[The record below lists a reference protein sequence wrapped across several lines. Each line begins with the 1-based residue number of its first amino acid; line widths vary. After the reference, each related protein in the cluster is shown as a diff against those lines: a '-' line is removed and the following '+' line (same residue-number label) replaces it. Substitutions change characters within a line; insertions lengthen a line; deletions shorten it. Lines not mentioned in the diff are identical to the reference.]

1 MASKKI
7 KDVSISEK
15 YKKMNQHEHVLAL
28 PDTYIGGVELDSY
41 PMWVYNEESNK
52 MESRIIQF
60 VPGLYK
66 IFDEILVNS
75 RDHSVNDKTCRNIKV
90 TINKQTGEISCW
102 NDGNNGIPIVIH
114 PEHNIYVP
122 EMIFGVLLT
131 SGHYGTKGKTVGG
144 KNGFGAK
151 LCLKKGTLIP
161 TFNGEV
167 KKIEDIKQGE
177 QLVGDDGTAR
187 TVLSKTEGH
196 GKLFEV
202 TQQRCDPYIVNED
215 HILSLKMPDHK
226 VIFWNETEL
235 AWNILWLNKK
245 EMTIQ
250 KKSVRVGTN
259 TKESNDALIK
269 MNEFAKTISD
279 DNTIDISIKDYMN
292 LSSTTKLRLH
302 GYTGKCVQWQYKDVK
317 LDPYVLGLWLGNGS
331 KNGYSFAINSKA
343 DPEILEYLNEW
354 GNANDAEFTQEK
366 NNCVSYIVTS
376 KSGCY
381 IAPLKKLLSEYNLIN
396 NKHIPNE
403 YLINSRDVRLK
414 ILAGLIDSDGYV
426 DREGTRIVIKQGMNH
441 EKLTKDIIFLV
452 KSLGLMCCYE
462 KCNTQWTH
470 KEKLKRGIAIAINIS
485 GNDCKDIPTKVFR
498 KKCCSPLKRDTTNTG
513 TLSIKQVEDGDFIGL
528 GVDQNQRFVLN
539 DFTVTHNCNIFST
552 DFYIE
557 IGDSK
562 NSKVYKQHF
571 SNNMYTRNNP
581 VIDEKQVEKSYTFIK
596 FKPDFKRFGITE
608 LTDDIISLFYKRV
621 YDIAATTRETVAVYL
636 NEKRLGINNFQDY
649 IKMFDNH
656 DDSNNADGSDDENET
671 DSTDNC
677 VYEKVND
684 RWEIGVVYDPTPG
697 YRQVSYVN
705 GICTY
710 KGGRHVDYIVNQVI
724 KGLANFIQQ
733 KHKDLKVKTA
743 HIRDNITVFINSII
757 EDPSFSSQTKEE
769 LTSKVT
775 SFGSECKISDDF
787 IKKLSKTGIIEEIV
801 NFAKLKAMAEL
812 KKTDGKK
819 RSNLKDV
826 EKLVDAHWAGTKKSN
841 QCRLFLTEGDSAKAF
856 AISGMSVIG
865 KERFGVFP
873 LRGKLLNVR
882 EAKLSQLA
890 NNEEIKNIK
899 QILGLKQN
907 KKYKD
912 TSELRYGGI
921 IILTDSDVDGS
932 HIKGLVMNFIHYF
945 WPSLMQIDGF
955 IQSMATPIV
964 KAWKTSDPKKKNP
977 KIFYTLTDYE
987 NWQKSLG
994 GNLRSAG
1001 WKSKYYK
1008 GLGTSDEKE
1017 AQEAFND
1024 FEKRLISYIWNHNN
1038 DGNNDANNN
1047 VNLIENADDD
1057 DSVEDD
1063 VEEQTEDKEDEQ
1075 EKSETQ
1081 NEDDEEDF
1089 NFDKQNKNFNA
1100 ITLAFAKT
1108 RADDRKNW
1116 LKNYDRSNIIENN
1129 ITNVPFYDFVNK
1141 DLIHFSNYDCIRSI
1155 PSLVDG
1161 FKPGQRKIMYVS
1173 MKSEHN
1179 LLRGEMKVAQLAG
1192 YVSAEAAYHHGE
1204 AALQETIIGMAQNF
1218 VSSNNINLLTPIG
1231 NFGFRKLGGKDAAS
1245 PRYIFTQ
1252 LNQLVPYIFRKEDE
1266 KIYKYVEDDGYSVEP
1281 EFYAPIIPMVLING
1295 SAGIGTGFSSNVPC
1309 YNPIDIIN
1317 NIRLLLDNKEPLS
1330 LKPWYNGFKGSI
1342 VKLNDNI
1349 FRTCGVYEIINET
1362 TIKITE
1368 LPLYTWTEKYNTWL
1382 ETLVLVDKK
1391 NPGKNQIIESIKDD
1405 SGNNNISIT
1414 IKFLPGILQ
1423 KLIQTNKLEKTLKLY
1438 KNIGT
1443 SNMHL
1448 YNSKSVIQ
1456 KFASVSD
1463 ILKSFYST
1471 RLSIYETRKEYYMK
1485 ILENDL
1491 NLLKYKILFLKY
1503 VINGKIIV
1511 FENKKAISKEIILK
1525 RLEELDFPKLS
1536 NNAFAY
1542 DDDKSYSY
1550 ITNIKFFD
1558 ITPEEMAKL
1567 EDEFGKVQ
1575 NEYEVYK
1582 NTPVKQIWL
1591 SEIDELVVAY
1601 NKWLKEQD
1609 DTDQPTKSKKSTAK
1623 KSTKGPLKVDTKKA
1637 KN

>member
-90 TINKQTGEISCW
+90 TINKETGEISCW

-151 LCLKKGTLIP
+151 LCLKKGTLVP
-161 TFNGEV
+161 TFNGEI
-167 KKIEDIKQGE
+167 KKIEDIKYGE
-177 QLVGDDGTAR
+177 QLIGDDGTPR
-187 TVLSKTEGH
+187 QVLTKIEGH
-196 GKLFEV
+196 GKLFEI
-202 TQQRCDPYIVNED
+202 TQQNCQPYVVNED
-215 HILSLKMPDHK
+215 HILCLYMPNHK
-226 VIFWNETEL
+226 LITWNEVEMS
-235 AWNILWLNKK
+235 WNISFLNKK
-245 EMTIQ
+245 EKSIQ
-250 KKSVRVGTN
+250 SKSIKVPIFDTHG
-259 TKESNDALIK
+259 TKEYNESLFK
-269 MNEFAKTISD
+269 MKEFAKTISD
-279 DNTIDISIKDYMN
+279 DNMIDISIRDYIKLN
-292 LSSTTKLRLH
+292 DETKSQLH
-302 GYTGKCVQWQYKDVK
+302 GYTGKCVQWQHRDLKI
-317 LDPYVLGLWLGNGS
+317 DPYLFGLTNE
-331 KNGYSFAINSKA
+331 NHIPIEYIVNSK
-343 DPEILEYLNEW
+343 EN
-354 GNANDAEFTQEK
+354 
-366 NNCVSYIVTS
+366 
-376 KSGCY
+376 
-381 IAPLKKLLSEYNLIN
+381 
-396 NKHIPNE
+396 
-403 YLINSRDVRLK
+403 RLK
-414 ILAGLIDSDGYV
+414 LLAGLIDSCGQLC
-426 DREGTRIVIKQGMNH
+426 ENNIKLIIDK
-441 EKLTKDIIFLV
+441 KLSAEVIFLI
-452 KSLGLMCCYE
+452 KSLGFMCSHTNE
-462 KCNTQWTH
+462 FIIINT
-470 KEKLKRGIAIAINIS
+470 S
-485 GNDCKDIPTKVFR
+485 GKNVADIPTRV
-498 KKCCSPLKRDTTNTG
+498 KRIYNNSLNSCDINGTG
-513 TLSIKQVEDGDFIGL
+513 ILTIKQVENGDFIGL

-562 NSKVYKQHF
+562 NSKIYKQHF
-571 SNNMYTRNNP
+571 SNNMYTRKNP
-581 VIDEKQVEKSYTFIK
+581 VIDDKQVEKSYTFIK

-621 YDIAATTRETVAVYL
+621 FDIAATTRETVAVYL

-882 EAKLSQLA
+882 EAKLSRLA
-890 NNEEIKNIK
+890 DNEEIKNIK

-1038 DGNNDANNN
+1038 DGNNNAK
-1047 VNLIENADDD
+1047 LIENAD

-1063 VEEQTEDKEDEQ
+1063 VEEQTEDKEEEQEEQ

-1116 LKNYDRSNIIENN
+1116 LKSYDRSNIIENN

-1317 NIRLLLDNKEPLS
+1317 NIRLLLDNKEPIL

-1414 IKFLPGILQ
+1414 VKFLPGILQ

-1511 FENKKAISKEIILK
+1511 FENKKAISKEVILK

-1558 ITPEEMAKL
+1558 ITPEEMEKL
-1567 EDEFGKVQ
+1567 EDEFAKVQ